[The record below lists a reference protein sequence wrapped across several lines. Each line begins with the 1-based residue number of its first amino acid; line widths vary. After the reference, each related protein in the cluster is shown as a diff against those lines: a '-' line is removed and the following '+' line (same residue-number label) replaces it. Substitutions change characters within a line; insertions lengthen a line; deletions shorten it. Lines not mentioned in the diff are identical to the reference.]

1 MTIDNAYAEWLSAKA
16 RMMLRPLASTA
27 QEDDE
32 QLDRDSQGL
41 DDLFWKVVRMRSE
54 CARQIALKFEML
66 LDEFVDDA
74 LDHRAR
80 AMLESIRADVI

>member
-1 MTIDNAYAEWLSAKA
+1 
-16 RMMLRPLASTA
+16 
-27 QEDDE
+27 
-32 QLDRDSQGL
+32 
-41 DDLFWKVVRMRSE
+41 MRSE